1 MAEVHGPKPSP
12 HPNPHPNL
20 NPNPNP
26 NPDQVHGTPAKNKRG
41 DLPTILITPEE
52 RGFDPQS
59 LAMTRSIGDLYMQSF
74 GVTWEPEVIAVDLQE
89 ECTELEHL
97 TLVIASDG
105 LWDLYETEEVF
116 DGVVDPLAPGGAQST
131 QRAAAFFEHSLG
143 QGDELFGEHTDNI
156 TQMVIYLNPA
166 PPGQP
171 GAKPAPA
178 IDTGRAAE
186 KRAAPAAAQASCFS
200 V

>member
-1 MAEVHGPKPSP
+1 MGELLLTLSRA
-12 HPNPHPNL
+12 L
-20 NPNPNP
+20 DPNPN
-26 NPDQVHGTPAKNKRG
+26 
-41 DLPTILITPEE
+41 L
-52 RGFDPQS
+52 DPQS

-74 GVTWEPEVIAVDLQE
+74 GVTWEPEVIAIDLQE

-116 DGVVDPLAPGGAQST
+116 DGVVDPSAPDGVQST
-131 QRAAAFFEHSLG
+131 RRAAAFFEHSLG

-156 TQMVIYLNPA
+156 TQVVIYLNPA

-178 IDTGRAAE
+178 MDTGGGTAE
-186 KRAAPAAAQASCFS
+186 KRATAAQASCFS